1 MVHHTMFSQ
10 KRKKSQM
17 TDLLRVERR
26 KFTYSGDDEMHNV
39 GKVNRPR
46 KSLLPIL
53 IWEALHI
60 HRDDCRDREN
70 IRVRKFG

>member
-1 MVHHTMFSQ
+1 
-10 KRKKSQM
+10 M
-17 TDLLRVERR
+17 TDLLRVEIGE
-26 KFTYSGDDEMHNV
+26 FTYSGDDEMHNV

-60 HRDDCRDREN
+60 HRDDCRDREH
-70 IRVRKFG
+70 IRVRKFR